1 MPGVAAGAAHG
12 DRHARPGRRGPL
24 TDPEAAI
31 ITNALEGF
39 LPVASPATGPGAG
52 LPPIPNPFGFIGDGI
67 GSAIRGLL
75 HDLVDDFL
83 RNLAEPVLRYVLHTP
98 DLLAEPTLRRL
109 WATSLAALLVLAGL
123 LVGIAGTAMITGS
136 STRLGIAAREAVGVR
151 LASSLLTAA
160 VSLPV
165 VALEVQLAN
174 KLVDALT
181 SAGLDGAADPMT
193 SIFLRHLGGDLGSSF
208 ALLVTEL
215 VGVVFLVVL
224 TVLGLA
230 RWATLWLLI
239 VLAPF
244 AAGLSLLPSGGAAM
258 RAWWRLQVTAVFLP
272 IAHAVLIAT
281 YVAMFSSDKTGFVGA
296 LAGVATLALMAKL
309 PGWAAGAA
317 MGLDGGDVTRRIYR
331 GHVLTRR
338 VGRTVAAAKTGGA
351 SAAASA
357 AMRVAPPARTG
368 GGGGGATLGGSSGGA
383 APPG

>member
-1 MPGVAAGAAHG
+1 MA
-12 DRHARPGRRGPL
+12 
-24 TDPEAAI
+24 
-31 ITNALEGF
+31 F
-39 LPVASPATGPGAG
+39 LPAASPATGPGAQI
-52 LPPIPNPFGFIGDGI
+52 PIPDPFGFVGDGI
-67 GSAIRGLL
+67 GSLIRGFLR
-75 HDLVDDFL
+75 DLVDDFL
-83 RNLAEPVLRYVLHTP
+83 HSLAEPVLRYVLHTP

-136 STRLGIAAREAVGVR
+136 STRMGTAAREAVGVR

-181 SAGLDGAADPMT
+181 TAGLNGAADPMT

-317 MGLDGGDVTRRIYR
+317 TGLGSGDVTHRVYRTHTLARR
-331 GHVLTRR
+331 TA
-338 VGRTVAAAKTGGA
+338 RTVAAVKTGGA
-351 SAAASA
+351 SAAVSA
-357 AMRVAPPARTG
+357 ALKVASPSALPARSRG
-368 GGGGGATLGGSSGGA
+368 AGGGAGRRGSSGGA

>member
-1 MPGVAAGAAHG
+1 V
-12 DRHARPGRRGPL
+12 RHAGPVL
-24 TDPEAAI
+24 GPPTDPEAAI
-31 ITNALEGF
+31 ITNALVAF
-39 LPVASPATGPGAG
+39 LPAASPATGPGAQ
-52 LPPIPNPFGFIGDGI
+52 LPIPNPFGFVGDGI
-67 GSAIRGLL
+67 GSLIRGLL
-75 HDLVDDFL
+75 RDLVDDFL
-83 RNLAEPVLRYVLHTP
+83 KNLAEPVLRYVLHTP

-109 WATSLAALLVLAGL
+109 WATSLAALFVLAGL

-136 STRLGIAAREAVGVR
+136 STRMGVAAREAVGVR
-151 LASSLLTAA
+151 LASALLTAA

-181 SAGLDGAADPMT
+181 AAGLDGAADPI
-193 SIFLRHLGGDLGSSF
+193 SSVFIRNLQGDLGSSL
-208 ALLVTEL
+208 ALLVTTL
-215 VGVVFLVVL
+215 VAVVFLVVL

-244 AAGLSLLPSGGAAM
+244 AAGLSLLPSGGGAM

-281 YVAMFSSDKTGFVGA
+281 WLAMFSSDKTGFVGA

-317 MGLDGGDVTRRIYR
+317 MGLDGGDVTRRVYR
-331 GHVLTRR
+331 GHLLSRR
-338 VGRTVAAAKTGGA
+338 VVRTVAAAKTGGA
-351 SAAASA
+351 SEA
-357 AMRVAPPARTG
+357 ARTTAG
-368 GGGGGATLGGSSGGA
+368 VALRSALPSRSRGAERSATPVSPSRGA

>member
-1 MPGVAAGAAHG
+1 M
-12 DRHARPGRRGPL
+12 
-24 TDPEAAI
+24 
-31 ITNALEGF
+31 
-39 LPVASPATGPGAG
+39 
-52 LPPIPNPFGFIGDGI
+52 PIPNPFGFVGDGI
-67 GSAIRGLL
+67 GSLVRGLL
-75 HDLVDDFL
+75 RDLVDDFL
-83 RNLAEPVLRYVLHTP
+83 KNLAEPVLRYVLHTP

-136 STRLGIAAREAVGVR
+136 STRLGMAAREAVGVR
-151 LASSLLTAA
+151 LASAMLTAA

-181 SAGLDGAADPMT
+181 SAGLDGAADPI
-193 SIFLRHLGGDLGSSF
+193 SSVFIRNLQGDIGSSL
-208 ALLVTEL
+208 ALLVTTL
-215 VGVVFLVVL
+215 VAVVFLVVL

-230 RWATLWLLI
+230 RWATLWLLV

-281 YVAMFSSDKTGFVGA
+281 WLAMFSSDKTGFVGA

-317 MGLDGGDVTRRIYR
+317 MGLDGGDVTRRVYR

-338 VGRTVAAAKTGGA
+338 ALRTVAAAKTGGA
-351 SAAASA
+351 SAAARSA
-357 AMRVAPPARTG
+357 AKVTLPPRRGGVG
-368 GGGGGATLGGSSGGA
+368 GGGTPAGSSGGA

>member
-1 MPGVAAGAAHG
+1 VA
-12 DRHARPGRRGPL
+12 
-24 TDPEAAI
+24 
-31 ITNALEGF
+31 F
-39 LPVASPATGPGAG
+39 LPAASPATGLGAQ
-52 LPPIPNPFGFIGDGI
+52 LPIPNPFGWVGDGI
-67 GSAIRGLL
+67 GSLIRGLL
-75 HDLVDDFL
+75 RDLVDDFL
-83 RNLAEPVLRYVLHTP
+83 KNLAEPVLRYVLHTP

-109 WATSLAALLVLAGL
+109 WATSLAALFVLAGL

-136 STRLGIAAREAVGVR
+136 STRMGMAAREAVGVR
-151 LASSLLTAA
+151 LASAMLTAA

-181 SAGLDGAADPMT
+181 SAGLDGASDPIT
-193 SIFLRHLGGDLGSSF
+193 SVFVRNLQGDIGSSL
-208 ALLVTEL
+208 ALLITTL
-215 VGVVFLVVL
+215 VAVVFLVVL

-281 YVAMFSSDKTGFVGA
+281 WLAMFSSNKTGFVGA

-317 MGLDGGDVTRRIYR
+317 MGLDGGNVINNVRRTHGYAR
-331 GHVLTRR
+331 MAV
-338 VGRTVAAAKTGGA
+338 RTAVAVKTGGV
-351 SAAASA
+351 SA
-357 AMRVAPPARTG
+357 VARTAVGGALPPTRGGAG
-368 GGGGGATLGGSSGGA
+368 GGVTPSGSSGGA
-383 APPG
+383 AEQQQQQEREVEK

>member
-1 MPGVAAGAAHG
+1 V
-12 DRHARPGRRGPL
+12 RHAGPVL
-24 TDPEAAI
+24 GSPTDPEAAI
-31 ITNALEGF
+31 ITNALVAF
-39 LPVASPATGPGAG
+39 LPAASPATGPGAQ
-52 LPPIPNPFGFIGDGI
+52 LPIPNPFGFVGDGI

-83 RNLAEPVLRYVLHTP
+83 HNLAEPVLRYVLHTP

-109 WATSLAALLVLAGL
+109 WVTSLAALFVLAGL

-136 STRLGIAAREAVGVR
+136 STRMGMAAREAVGVR
-151 LASSLLTAA
+151 LASAMLTAA

-181 SAGLDGAADPMT
+181 AAGLDGASEPIT
-193 SIFLRHLGGDLGSSF
+193 SVFVRHLSGDLGSSL
-208 ALLVTEL
+208 ALLVTTL

-230 RWATLWLLI
+230 RWATLWLLV

-281 YVAMFSSDKTGFVGA
+281 WLAMFSSDKTGFIGA

-317 MGLDGGDVTRRIYR
+317 MGLDGGTVVHQVRRTHGYAR
-331 GHVLTRR
+331 LAV
-338 VGRTVAAAKTGGA
+338 RTVAAAKTGGA
-351 SAAASA
+351 SAAVGAAAKSA
-357 AMRVAPPARTG
+357 PLSVPLSRTR
-368 GGGGGATLGGSSGGA
+368 GADRSATPTGSSGGA